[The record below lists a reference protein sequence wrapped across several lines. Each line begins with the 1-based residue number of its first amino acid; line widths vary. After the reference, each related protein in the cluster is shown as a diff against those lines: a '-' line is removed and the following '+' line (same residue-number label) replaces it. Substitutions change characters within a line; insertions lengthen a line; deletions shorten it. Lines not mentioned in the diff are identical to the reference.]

1 MRKSN
6 EVYWTTSLPKD
17 HEALQALDAY
27 CKEWGGLSRG
37 EATRR
42 LLMEWDK
49 IQRGLPIAAWAPNVP
64 SRPVEPVVSERVPH
78 TSGALNKPPI
88 ANQAARAASRVL
100 DD

>member
-6 EVYWTTSLPKD
+6 EVYWTISLPKD

-27 CKEWGGLSRG
+27 CKEWGGLSWA

-42 LLMEWDK
+42 LLIEWSK
-49 IQRGLPIAAWAPNVP
+49 IQRGQSTSAWAPNAPSQAGSPTVP
-64 SRPVEPVVSERVPH
+64 EHTRQ
-78 TSGALNKPPI
+78 TSGKTNKPVM
-88 ANQAARAASRVL
+88 ARQAARAASQVL

>member
-1 MRKSN
+1 MRKSD

-49 IQRGLPIAAWAPNVP
+49 IQRGLPISPWIPNGSSQPGEVAAP
-64 SRPVEPVVSERVPH
+64 ERAMRMPGIVK
-78 TSGALNKPPI
+78 KPII
-88 ANQAARAASRVL
+88 ASQAARAASQVL

>member
-1 MRKSN
+1 MRKN
-6 EVYWTTSLPKD
+6 DEVYWTISLPRD

-49 IQRGLPIAAWAPNVP
+49 IQRGLPIAAWIPNVP
-64 SRPVEPVVSERVPH
+64 PRPVESIVSERAPRAPGMV
-78 TSGALNKPPI
+78 NKSST

>member
-6 EVYWTTSLPKD
+6 EVYWTASLPKD

-27 CKEWGGLSRG
+27 CKEWGGLSRA

-42 LLMEWDK
+42 ILIEWSK
-49 IQRGLPIAAWAPNVP
+49 IQRGQSISPWVPNVP
-64 SRPVEPVVSERVPH
+64 SSLGASVASEQVPR
-78 TSGALNKPPI
+78 TLGTIKKPLI
-88 ANQAARAASRVL
+88 VNQAAKAASQVL

>member
-1 MRKSN
+1 MRKSD

-27 CKEWGGLSRG
+27 CKEWGGLSRA

-42 LLMEWDK
+42 LLMEWSK
-49 IQRGLPIAAWAPNVP
+49 IQRGQSISLWIPNGSSQPREVAAP
-64 SRPVEPVVSERVPH
+64 ERAMRMPGIV
-78 TSGALNKPPI
+78 NKPII
-88 ANQAARAASRVL
+88 ASQAARAASQVL

>member
-1 MRKSN
+1 MRKSD

-49 IQRGLPIAAWAPNVP
+49 IQRGLPIAAWLPNIP
-64 SRPVEPVVSERVPH
+64 SRPVESIVSERAPG
-78 TSGALNKPPI
+78 TSGAVNKLSI
-88 ANQAARAASRVL
+88 SNQAARAASRVL